1 MKRISILTL
10 CFLLSATIAFAQEAT
25 VSPKMRAVYDAC
37 LNLRAA
43 IKAGSTAALRT
54 ANTAL
59 KACDTSPFASLR
71 ATDTSGPTLDGHFIF
86 DQVFVDS
93 LIEGR
98 DVYRFAQR
106 YAESRSVRGT
116 TSAGKIY
123 TKNAAVKAHSS
134 VKFTFR
140 SRDHQELAVVTE
152 PGATDR
158 DAAITLRVHD
168 LTHDQWYNDTRDIK
182 RGQPS
187 RLLSFD
193 LPSDPCKLELEVIN
207 CGNKDISFVVISN

>member
-1 MKRISILTL
+1 
-10 CFLLSATIAFAQEAT
+10 
-25 VSPKMRAVYDAC
+25 
-37 LNLRAA
+37 
-43 IKAGSTAALRT
+43 
-54 ANTAL
+54 L

>member
-1 MKRISILTL
+1 MKRFPILTL
-10 CFLLSATIAFAQEAT
+10 CFLLSATVAFAQEPA
-25 VSPKMRAVYDAC
+25 VSPKMQAVYDAC

-71 ATDTSGPTLDGHFIF
+71 AADTSAPTLDGHFIF

-106 YAESRSVRGT
+106 YAESRSVRGS

-123 TKNAAVKAHSS
+123 TKNAAVKARSS

-140 SRDHQELAVVTE
+140 SRDHQE
-152 PGATDR
+152 
-158 DAAITLRVHD
+158 
-168 LTHDQWYNDTRDIK
+168 
-182 RGQPS
+182 PS